1 MELCELTGGLEGN
14 RMILQISNREAGHLC
29 IRSKEWVKIFPI
41 LFLDSEYISNKAV
54 ALTSGIKKSG
64 FLRF

>member
-1 MELCELTGGLEGN
+1 
-14 RMILQISNREAGHLC
+14 MILQISNREAGHLC
-29 IRSKEWVKIFPI
+29 ICSKEWVKIYPIVFP
-41 LFLDSEYISNKAV
+41 DSEYISNKAV